1 MADEVPALEIVNLS
15 KTFEL
20 PNGKKVRALDRINLV
35 VQKGN
40 FFGLV
45 GESGSGKTTLANC
58 ILRLIEPD
66 RGSIRIN
73 GKDWLNLRGRLLKQW
88 RKQVQIVFQ
97 DPYTS
102 INPLFK
108 IREVVREPLQV
119 QKIGTAPE
127 QEERVLEVL
136 ELVEFPSGLAD
147 RHPHELSGGQRQR
160 VAIARALASRP
171 SLLVA
176 DEPVSSLDKE
186 LQDQITQLFSKL
198 CRQSGVTLIYITHDL
213 NVVGKWCSD
222 IGVMYRGR
230 LLESG
235 STAKILRQ
243 PAEEYTRQLLRE
255 AFHES

>member
-171 SLLVA
+171 SILVA